1 MLCGR
6 PHMSDPSFA
15 DLVGPQLGQALTELG
30 FVELTAVQK
39 AVLEPNVADFD
50 LRITS
55 QTGSGKTV
63 AIGLLLRDL
72 LGVMTPL
79 SAPSLPAR
87 PLCLLLV
94 PTRELAKQVRRELSA
109 LYHPF
114 GVRIGCTTGGTS
126 YRDER
131 RSLSQAPKLVVGT
144 PGRLLDHLREGTIDA
159 SEVHSIV
166 LDEADRMLDLG
177 FSEDLEAIFA
187 LVPDR
192 KHTHMVSATLEGA
205 VLRLADRYQTQP
217 RQLRG
222 TMAGRANLDIE
233 HVAHVVAPA
242 RRLDALVN
250 LLLCAREERT
260 LVFVRTRKDVVELT
274 DELGSAGFLVRGLSG
289 DMEQRE
295 RDRALA
301 DFRDGRSFVMVAT
314 DVAARGIDVQ
324 DTTRVIHYDPP
335 TDPDSYTHRSGRTGR
350 AGKKGKSIIL
360 IAPGRE
366 RALMQLLNRATI
378 RVRFDKLPG
387 RAEVLA
393 LLEQRELERW
403 TTELDA
409 GTESPS
415 LSLAER
421 LLSGRDPVQLVSRLL
436 DMTRRGEPAPREFVA
451 FERRTPPPRS
461 AHEQRGQGPRPS
473 GHGAPPR
480 RPNGAR
486 ATDRWLP
493 DHQAASPK
501 KPFGPENTRPWSPRQ
516 SWPAPPPPQPLDGKR
531 SIGFGPARERRPRPN

>member
-1 MLCGR
+1 MLSGR
-6 PHMSDPSFA
+6 PHMPASSFA

-30 FVELTAVQK
+30 FVELTAVQH
-39 AVLEPNVADFD
+39 AVLEPKVADFD

-72 LGVMTPL
+72 LGVETPVA
-79 SAPSLPAR
+79 APSLPAR
-87 PLCLLLV
+87 PLGLLLV

-144 PGRLLDHLREGTIDA
+144 PGRLLDHLREGTIDP
-159 SEVHSIV
+159 SLVHSIV

-192 KHTHMVSATLEGA
+192 KRTHMASATLEGA

-260 LVFVRTRKDVVELT
+260 LVFVRTRKDVVMLT
-274 DELGSAGFLVRGLSG
+274 DELTAAGFAVRGLSG

-314 DVAARGIDVQ
+314 DVAARGIDVH

-335 TDPDSYTHRSGRTGR
+335 TDPDGYTHRSGRTGR
-350 AGKKGKSIIL
+350 AGKKGTSIIL

-366 RALMQLLNRATI
+366 RALMQLLTRATI
-378 RVRFDKLPG
+378 RARFDKLPG

-403 TTELDA
+403 TTTLAAD
-409 GTESPS
+409 TESPS
-415 LSLAER
+415 RSLAER
-421 LLSGRDPVQLVSRLL
+421 LLSGRDPVALVSRLL
-436 DMTRRGEPAPREFVA
+436 DVTRRGEPHPRDFVPFEHRPLERRPTRERGAPYRPSDQSGPPRRSNGPRASERWLPERQASGPQKSFGSERARPFAPRE
-451 FERRTPPPRS
+451 
-461 AHEQRGQGPRPS
+461 
-473 GHGAPPR
+473 
-480 RPNGAR
+480 
-486 ATDRWLP
+486 
-493 DHQAASPK
+493 
-501 KPFGPENTRPWSPRQ
+501 
-516 SWPAPPPPQPLDGKR
+516 SWPAPPPPQAKDGKR
-531 SIGFGPARERRPRPN
+531 AIGFAPARERRPRPN